1 MLSNHRGI
9 EMDACIH
16 RQYLDRLL
24 LELTR
29 AENRT
34 KSTQTVELK
43 LTSTRGSRDMGP
55 TSTSWRAFSPPRS
68 EEVAV
73 GRCAAVSDAARHR
86 GCSINGRRRLPLLA
100 AQHLSGAAPEGVR
113 HDAIQQ
119 GVEGGI
125 EEQHYLSER
134 KDEKNMIKHVEVYTP
149 DNQKLLPGRSQT
161 RLIARMWCG
170 RTDSA
175 NTSRTAM
182 SRRTTF
188 LRIVSTLCDV
198 TRKRKEVLAE
208 LPRLST
214 YTPSPE
220 AEVGSMAAAAD
231 PDDEEGWVK
240 VEVATLLI
248 VAAPGCAGSRGV
260 ARLPEIV
267 QADDEL
273 QLVRL

>member
-1 MLSNHRGI
+1 M
-9 EMDACIH
+9 
-16 RQYLDRLL
+16 YL
-24 LELTR
+24 E
-29 AENRT
+29 
-34 KSTQTVELK
+34 
-43 LTSTRGSRDMGP
+43 
-55 TSTSWRAFSPPRS
+55 
-68 EEVAV
+68 
-73 GRCAAVSDAARHR
+73 
-86 GCSINGRRRLPLLA
+86 
-100 AQHLSGAAPEGVR
+100 
-113 HDAIQQ
+113 
-119 GVEGGI
+119 
-125 EEQHYLSER
+125 
-134 KDEKNMIKHVEVYTP
+134 TP

-170 RTDSA
+170 RTDRA

-188 LRIVSTLCDV
+188 LRIVSTRCDV

-240 VEVATLLI
+240 VEVMTLLI

-267 QADDEL
+267 WGNVARDSVVVVVVVVIV
-273 QLVRL
+273 VRVVSLSVPPPLPSTQ

>member
-1 MLSNHRGI
+1 MVTASGNLEQIHETWLRPFKSQSRYPFTTTLRYPAFAGSILQEIGHTMLSNRRGI
-9 EMDACIH
+9 KMDACIH

-119 GVEGGI
+119 GVEGGV
-125 EEQHYLSER
+125 EEQHYLSEQ
-134 KDEKNMIKHVEVYTP
+134 KDDKNKIKHLEVYVSL
-149 DNQKLLPGRSQT
+149 KLKHESKTNESYYSLISPCRRINILYQSLTIVFQLTFSILSNILLSDTRVSQ
-161 RLIARMWCG
+161 
-170 RTDSA
+170 
-175 NTSRTAM
+175 
-182 SRRTTF
+182 
-188 LRIVSTLCDV
+188 
-198 TRKRKEVLAE
+198 
-208 LPRLST
+208 
-214 YTPSPE
+214 
-220 AEVGSMAAAAD
+220 
-231 PDDEEGWVK
+231 
-240 VEVATLLI
+240 
-248 VAAPGCAGSRGV
+248 
-260 ARLPEIV
+260 
-267 QADDEL
+267 
-273 QLVRL
+273 